1 MKFLF
6 PSNIENENEGKNIQ
20 NMQIHV
26 NKEKNILPSCYIV
39 SITDGKVIV
48 DTNNCIFSTNSS
60 MVPGPLGPASK
71 PLGNFDLVK

>member
-26 NKEKNILPSCYIV
+26 NKKICLAATIIV
-39 SITDGKVIV
+39 PITDGKVIV
-48 DTNNCIFSTNSS
+48 DTKNFIFSTNNS
-60 MVPGPLGPASK
+60 MVPGPLGPAPK